1 MVVIFLISGHIYNIL
16 GNAGIVRISFVDLA
30 VRSLYE
36 TVLVDSCIACK
47 RVDQTDVRSLRG
59 LDGAHS
65 SVMRI
70 VYVSNLESGS
80 VSGQTAR
87 TKGRQTSLMSQ
98 LTKRVVLVHEL
109 GQLGRSEELFDS
121 CGNRLDVDQGL
132 RGNVILIL
140 GGHTLTNDS
149 LQSGKTDAVL
159 VLKQLTYGTDTTVTQ
174 MVDIVVI
181 SDAVLQMHVIV
192 DGSDDILFRD
202 MLRNQL
208 MDAVMDG
215 FFDGI
220 QIVIFFQNFFKN
232 RIIY

>member
-1 MVVIFLISGHIYNIL
+1 
-16 GNAGIVRISFVDLA
+16 
-30 VRSLYE
+30 
-36 TVLVDSCIACK
+36 
-47 RVDQTDVRSLRG
+47 
-59 LDGAHS
+59 
-65 SVMRI
+65 
-70 VYVSNLESGS
+70 
-80 VSGQTAR
+80 
-87 TKGRQTSLMSQ
+87 MSQ

-159 VLKQLTYGTDTTVTQ
+159 VLKQLTYGTDTTVAQ

-192 DGSDDILFRD
+192 DGSNDIFLRD

-215 FFDGI
+215 FLDGI
-220 QIVIFFQNFFKN
+220 LRSSFSSRIFS
-232 RIIY
+232 RTG

>member
-1 MVVIFLISGHIYNIL
+1 
-16 GNAGIVRISFVDLA
+16 
-30 VRSLYE
+30 
-36 TVLVDSCIACK
+36 
-47 RVDQTDVRSLRG
+47 
-59 LDGAHS
+59 
-65 SVMRI
+65 
-70 VYVSNLESGS
+70 
-80 VSGQTAR
+80 
-87 TKGRQTSLMSQ
+87 MSQ

-181 SDAVLQMHVIV
+181 SDAVLQMISSFVICF
-192 DGSDDILFRD
+192 GISSW
-202 MLRNQL
+202 MLSWMASL
-208 MDAVMDG
+208 MESRSS
-215 FFDGI
+215 FSSR
-220 QIVIFFQNFFKN
+220 IFS
-232 RIIY
+232 RTG

>member
-1 MVVIFLISGHIYNIL
+1 
-16 GNAGIVRISFVDLA
+16 
-30 VRSLYE
+30 
-36 TVLVDSCIACK
+36 
-47 RVDQTDVRSLRG
+47 
-59 LDGAHS
+59 
-65 SVMRI
+65 
-70 VYVSNLESGS
+70 
-80 VSGQTAR
+80 
-87 TKGRQTSLMSQ
+87 
-98 LTKRVVLVHEL
+98 
-109 GQLGRSEELFDS
+109 
-121 CGNRLDVDQGL
+121 
-132 RGNVILIL
+132 
-140 GGHTLTNDS
+140 
-149 LQSGKTDAVL
+149 
-159 VLKQLTYGTDTTVTQ
+159 

>member
-1 MVVIFLISGHIYNIL
+1 
-16 GNAGIVRISFVDLA
+16 
-30 VRSLYE
+30 
-36 TVLVDSCIACK
+36 
-47 RVDQTDVRSLRG
+47 
-59 LDGAHS
+59 
-65 SVMRI
+65 
-70 VYVSNLESGS
+70 
-80 VSGQTAR
+80 
-87 TKGRQTSLMSQ
+87 MSQ